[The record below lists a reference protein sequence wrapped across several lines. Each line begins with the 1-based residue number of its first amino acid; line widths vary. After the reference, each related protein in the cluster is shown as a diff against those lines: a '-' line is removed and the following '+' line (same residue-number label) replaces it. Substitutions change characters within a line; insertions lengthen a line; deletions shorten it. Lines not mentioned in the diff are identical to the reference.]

1 MTNILFF
8 FCKNARINI
17 IKIMQAYFCF
27 FFFHMESLAI
37 YEKINFSVGFS
48 LKWNKNIFFKKIKL
62 KNHKTK
68 LSRDIRLPCT
78 KQHPS
83 SKHVTINIDNFQ
95 SETA

>member
-1 MTNILFF
+1 MTNILCC

-17 IKIMQAYFCF
+17 IKIMQAYFCLF
-27 FFFHMESLAI
+27 VMESLAI

-48 LKWNKNIFFKKIKL
+48 LKWSKNIFFKKIKL

-68 LSRDIRLPCT
+68 LSRDIRLPST

-83 SKHVTINIDNFQ
+83 SKHATINIDNFQ